1 MKAAQRR
8 QNLREALIAAAERSI
23 AAQGLG
29 SLRARGLA
37 DEVGCA
43 VGAIYNVVAD
53 LNDLILLVNS
63 RTFAAL
69 EEELA
74 AADHRAIADPPA
86 AIARLVRL
94 SMIYTDFAAAN
105 TQRWRAL
112 FEHRLPAGH
121 ALPDWYVEEQMRL
134 FSYVEAPLA
143 VLQPDADRERLALL
157 ARSLVSAVHGIVT
170 LGLEEKLY
178 TLPLASL
185 REQVT
190 EMVSAIGRG
199 LISPMISF
207 VPTRPPADC
216 SAP

>member
-8 QNLREALIAAAERSI
+8 QNLRETLIAAAERSI

-29 SLRARGLA
+29 SLRARALA
-37 DEVGCA
+37 DEAGCA

-53 LNDLILLVNS
+53 LDELILLANS
-63 RTFAAL
+63 RTAAAL
-69 EEELA
+69 EAAVAA
-74 AADHRAIADPPA
+74 AADHEAIADAPA

-94 SMIYTDFAAAN
+94 SMVYTDFAAAN

-112 FEHRLPAGH
+112 FEHRLPAGR
-121 ALPDWYVEEQMRL
+121 AVPDWYVKEQMRL

-143 VLQPDADRERLALL
+143 VLQPNADRRRLALL

-170 LGLEEKLY
+170 FGLEEKLY

-190 EMVSAIGRG
+190 VMVSAIGRG
-199 LISPMISF
+199 LIS
-207 VPTRPPADC
+207 R
-216 SAP
+216 